1 MLLVLLTDRA
11 SALKASFK
19 GNAIKALDA
28 SVGSSVVRIIM
39 LSHLQRTDSNS
50 RLTGNCTFCLSV
62 CTHYSGRYCADRLDS
77 VTIIG
82 SWIFHKPLPL
92 LFDTFEAIVLFMS
105 GLSFPSMRLLNSCTD
120 QILLCTVLLANYVL
134 KDGKSNW
141 MEGMI
146 LICTFIQYFRWAY
159 HDCHFTMHL
168 FQLLAHNCVLGIFA
182 IFAVTFCYYPGSNV
196 PDSLIGCGS

>member
-62 CTHYSGRYCADRLDS
+62 CTHYSGRYCAHRLDS
-77 VTIIG
+77 VTVIG
-82 SWIFHKPLPL
+82 SWIFRKPLPL
-92 LFDTFEAIVLFMS
+92 LFDTFEAIVLFFS
-105 GLSFPSMRLLNSCTD
+105 GLSLPFNTIAKFVR
-120 QILLCTVLLANYVL
+120 
-134 KDGKSNW
+134 
-141 MEGMI
+141 
-146 LICTFIQYFRWAY
+146 
-159 HDCHFTMHL
+159 
-168 FQLLAHNCVLGIFA
+168 
-182 IFAVTFCYYPGSNV
+182 
-196 PDSLIGCGS
+196 